1 MSHENNANKLGF
13 LSLYLSVFIKSFV
26 WMLFSFQTG
35 RLQSRKQLMGK
46 IYDNGH
52 HDDDD
57 DDDVKMNI
65 FSCTTHITV
74 LFKTSTNV

>member
-1 MSHENNANKLGF
+1 
-13 LSLYLSVFIKSFV
+13 
-26 WMLFSFQTG
+26 MLFLGGLSFQMG
-35 RLQSRKQLMGK
+35 WLQSRKQLMGK

-52 HDDDD
+52 HYDDD